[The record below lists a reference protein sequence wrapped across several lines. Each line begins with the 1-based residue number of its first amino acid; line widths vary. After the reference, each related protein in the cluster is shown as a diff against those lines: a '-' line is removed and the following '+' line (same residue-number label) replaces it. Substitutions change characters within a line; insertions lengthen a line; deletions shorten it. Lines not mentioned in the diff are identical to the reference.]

1 MLKSIIVGSNQYQ
14 VALPQIIQEKTIY
27 IYIYI
32 WKSRIVVII
41 ICFWIC
47 LGVAVD
53 MFEINSWMTISDSQ
67 NEHAICKG

>member
-14 VALPQIIQEKTIY
+14 VALPQIIQEKND

>member
-14 VALPQIIQEKTIY
+14 VALPQIIQEKND
-27 IYIYI
+27 IYI